1 MAKRT
6 LPPITPDDVDRGVH
20 LDFESQERGPIT
32 LLGVYVPDAA
42 EPFRQYLLDPVFAP
56 MAEHRSPSVTW
67 PVDVLDPADVLDL
80 LAGLRSEGRRLFSW
94 STHDRDVVRRL
105 VDESGH
111 DPGFDPADVEDAK
124 AHAKKWKRR
133 VHPDVEFKR
142 PKGRKWNRRGTHTL
156 YNYER
161 LVGIVRA
168 PIWAGSNTGD
178 RIAEVRAQMDKGRSG
193 GSLTSGGKKAWTN
206 LLIHNRLDCTNMH
219 LVLRE
224 VAG

>member
-133 VHPDVEFKR
+133 VHPDVEF
-142 PKGRKWNRRGTHTL
+142 PKPPRGGAHSL
-156 YNYER
+156 YNYESLIGFDR
-161 LVGIVRA
+161 ST
-168 PIWAGSNTGD
+168 IWAGRVTGK
-178 RIAEVRAQMDKGRSG
+178 RIAAVRRKLAGGATATEFTAVQKGY
-193 GSLTSGGKKAWTN
+193 WTN